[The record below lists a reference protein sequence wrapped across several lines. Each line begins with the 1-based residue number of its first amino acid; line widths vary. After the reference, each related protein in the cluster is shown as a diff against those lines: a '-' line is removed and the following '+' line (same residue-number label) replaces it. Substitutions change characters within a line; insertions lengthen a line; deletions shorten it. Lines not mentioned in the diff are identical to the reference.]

1 MAYKYL
7 LSTGQST
14 TKIEEYVIDL
24 FKIFLQVNP
33 SDIPHKDSIGFDF
46 VMTNVMKDRLK
57 SELNFRVTS
66 LIKKISER
74 FNNSLTIKI
83 SSLDLID
90 EEKAKLI
97 IDVNGLLSE
106 EFNIDLYTT

>member
-1 MAYKYL
+1 
-7 LSTGQST
+7 
-14 TKIEEYVIDL
+14 
-24 FKIFLQVNP
+24 
-33 SDIPHKDSIGFDF
+33 
-46 VMTNVMKDRLK
+46 MTNVMKDRLK